1 MPKAVTRSVSAN
13 GKAGQKK
20 GTSSGREVIHPSLY
34 SEIFSGD
41 KAITVELAKEMLGL
55 EEVEKGAHT
64 DISRVYGKK
73 VRCVNNVSNRPLDNG
88 NLLKLAQ
95 EILRGRWR
103 FNGEPII
110 IGSTGLILNGQHS
123 LLALILAAQEWENSP
138 EHHPF
143 WTTEP
148 TLEKAVV
155 YGVSEED
162 AVVNT
167 MDTCKPRSLSD
178 VIIRAHYFKG
188 LKDKGQRTVGKMA
201 EHAIKMLW
209 KRTGVHI
216 NALGIKQTHAE
227 SIAYLDQHPQL
238 LKAVRHIYEENDDNK
253 IGKYLSPGYASA
265 ALFLMGSSSSIA
277 ESYYK
282 ADNPSDKLLDW
293 SNWDKACEFFVDLA
307 AGSEKLK
314 PIRTVITQLLS
325 QGAGSWHDRWSVL
338 AKAWF
343 LYSAGKPVTT
353 KGISLKFE
361 VKDDVKH
368 MVEEPLFGGIDV
380 GSDGIDHKTVADP
393 DVEQATEKVREKR
406 HGKVR
411 VAKKKGKTWAKGDTA
426 WVHVKG
432 DDPYFAA
439 LKDDPYST
447 SGGIERVFVI
457 ADDGEWEVAV
467 MDLSLKQ
474 FEMA

>member
-1 MPKAVTRSVSAN
+1 
-13 GKAGQKK
+13 
-20 GTSSGREVIHPSLY
+20 
-34 SEIFSGD
+34 
-41 KAITVELAKEMLGL
+41 
-55 EEVEKGAHT
+55 
-64 DISRVYGKK
+64 
-73 VRCVNNVSNRPLDNG
+73 
-88 NLLKLAQ
+88 
-95 EILRGRWR
+95 
-103 FNGEPII
+103 
-110 IGSTGLILNGQHS
+110 
-123 LLALILAAQEWENSP
+123 
-138 EHHPF
+138 
-143 WTTEP
+143 
-148 TLEKAVV
+148 
-155 YGVSEED
+155 
-162 AVVNT
+162 
-167 MDTCKPRSLSD
+167 
-178 VIIRAHYFKG
+178 
-188 LKDKGQRTVGKMA
+188 
-201 EHAIKMLW
+201 
-209 KRTGVHI
+209 
-216 NALGIKQTHAE
+216 
-227 SIAYLDQHPQL
+227 
-238 LKAVRHIYEENDDNK
+238 
-253 IGKYLSPGYASA
+253 
-265 ALFLMGSSSSIA
+265 
-277 ESYYK
+277 
-282 ADNPSDKLLDW
+282 
-293 SNWDKACEFFVDLA
+293 
-307 AGSEKLK
+307 
-314 PIRTVITQLLS
+314 LLS